1 MRALG
6 WSGMQTLRLRA
17 MLAIATLA
25 GCATPIAHH
34 EPASAVSP
42 ASGST
47 VLARLAARLHGSWQ
61 AETAPG
67 KRVVESFR
75 TISADSALVETFVTA
90 GGRETASIYHADR
103 EALLMT
109 HYCAQG
115 NQPRLQLTS
124 SSEDDYVFRFRDA
137 TNLLPEQSCLVE
149 KRLHFVGNKL
159 EQTEV
164 YKASNGSTETTTLHF
179 ERNAPAN

>member
-1 MRALG
+1 MVGYRV
-6 WSGMQTLRLRA
+6 LRTA
-17 MLAIATLA
+17 
-25 GCATPIAHH
+25 
-34 EPASAVSP
+34 
-42 ASGST
+42 
-47 VLARLAARLHGSWQ
+47 LARQRFLTSCANVRWSRTVRRQLCKAQQLAARLHGSWQ

-67 KRVVESFR
+67 RRVIESFR

-149 KRLHFVGNKL
+149 KRLHFVGDKL

-164 YKASNGSTETTTLHF
+164 YKASNGSTESTTLHF
-179 ERNAPAN
+179 ERHAPAN

>member
-1 MRALG
+1 M
-6 WSGMQTLRLRA
+6 
-17 MLAIATLA
+17 I
-25 GCATPIAHH
+25 
-34 EPASAVSP
+34 
-42 ASGST
+42 
-47 VLARLAARLHGSWQ
+47 
-61 AETAPG
+61 
-67 KRVVESFR
+67 ESFR

-90 GGRETASIYHADR
+90 GGRETADR

-149 KRLHFVGNKL
+149 KRLHFVGDKL

-164 YKASNGSTETTTLHF
+164 YKASNGSTESTTLHF
-179 ERNAPAN
+179 ERHAPAN